1 MALEMVVPNMVC
13 DGCAE
18 KITEAIKT
26 VDSEAKINIDLPTK
40 HVSVDTEVSLESI
53 EQAITAIGYEV
64 EP

>member
-1 MALEMVVPNMVC
+1 MVVPNMVC

-53 EQAITAIGYEV
+53 EQAITAVGYEV